1 MKLPFESTIR
11 ELELAVRAASEA
23 GKAVSKIYD
32 EKVSSILKSDNEP
45 LTEADI
51 QSNEIIQKILSSSD
65 HPILSEESPDDK
77 SRLNKKKIWVV
88 DPLDGTNDFINKT
101 GEFTIMIALVENRK
115 PLLGIIY
122 WPIMGILYLAQKGQG
137 AFQLND
143 GNWERLLVSGNT
155 RLEKCSAVG
164 SRFHISDIERDFLK
178 QLKVNKF
185 ISRGS
190 SLKVVDIC
198 AGLADLYF
206 TTTSKIKHWDTCA
219 SYCLIT
225 EAGGKITDMF
235 GNDLEYN
242 TELLNHQNGILVTN
256 GLIHDKVVS
265 AYEQFLQDRN

>member
-1 MKLPFESTIR
+1 MKLPFESTS

-32 EKVSSILKSDNEP
+32 GKVVSTLKSDNEP

-51 QSNEIIQKILSSSD
+51 QSNEIIQKIISQSG
-65 HPILSEESPDDK
+65 HAILSEESLDDK
-77 SRLNKKKIWVV
+77 TRLNRKKIWVV

-101 GEFTIMIALVENRK
+101 GEFTIMIALVENKK
-115 PLLGIIY
+115 PSLGVIY
-122 WPIMGILYLAQKGQG
+122 WPIMDILYLAQKGKG
-137 AFQLND
+137 AFQLHNGD
-143 GNWERLLVSGNT
+143 MKRLSVSSNT

-164 SRFHISDIERDFLK
+164 SRFHISNIERDFLT

-198 AGLADLYF
+198 AGIADLYF

-242 TELLNHQNGILVTN
+242 TELLNHQNGLLVTN
-256 GLIHDKVVS
+256 GLIHDQIVN
-265 AYEQFLQDRN
+265 AYEQFLHDGN